1 MFRIHMYGPG
11 FCFRTCPMLSCAHV
25 LHRLHASSPAGFV
38 MTRSAAT
45 GINRRRLSKASHLH
59 VPAPLS
65 PAVFTLAVFTL
76 RTLVRGRH
84 LVQILYHV
92 MYHTSAARCCYTAAL
107 PTHQGMVPNIALLSR
122 LRGSA
127 TLAPLYRFLMI
138 STIIQVRRGAGLAGG
153 RGRVPQAPG
162 NAPRRRRDQRG
173 ATPRRTGRGS

>member
-1 MFRIHMYGPG
+1 MYGPG

-107 PTHQGMVPNIALLSR
+107 FSHTPGHGSKHRPPLSLARERHLSSLVQILDDFNNYTSAARCWTSRRARACPTGPW
-122 LRGSA
+122 
-127 TLAPLYRFLMI
+127 
-138 STIIQVRRGAGLAGG
+138 
-153 RGRVPQAPG
+153 
-162 NAPRRRRDQRG
+162 
-173 ATPRRTGRGS
+173 